1 MTKPFSHLLARIFGL
16 CLLIASVSCA
26 ASADAQAMKSLRDA
40 MFGPKHGQDGRTQAP
55 PKIAHFVSE
64 DGESFIL
71 DESGGNPLIRF
82 DGDDE
87 VFALTAT
94 PGPKGDVVFKNDIGQ
109 PVLKSTRWGGMI
121 LFSDNRPMGDPVA
134 ATGKAEAFSPGRM
147 SPTLLFQTL
156 VRASRRVSIALGR
169 NLGFDA
175 PDVTPGTDYL
185 YADAAD
191 VTSAAL
197 VKVAAQNN
205 GKHVLQPIQQVQL
218 IEGRPPSATVT
229 NGVLV
234 LKLDVSRG
242 NWGGRPSSKRIVN
255 VLMASYNVTIG
266 H

>member
-1 MTKPFSHLLARIFGL
+1 MNKPFFHCLARIFGL
-16 CLLIASVSCA
+16 CLLIATASCA

-64 DGESFIL
+64 DGESFVL
-71 DESGGNPLIRF
+71 DESSGNPLIRF

-94 PGPKGDVVFKNDIGQ
+94 PGPKGDVIFKNDIGQ

-121 LFSDNRPMGDPVA
+121 LFSEDRPMGDPVA
-134 ATGKAEAFSPGRM
+134 VTGKAEAFVPGRM

-191 VTSAAL
+191 VTSAAF
-197 VKVAAQNN
+197 VKIAAQTN

-218 IEGRPPSATVT
+218 VEGRPPSATVT

-242 NWGGRPSSKRIVN
+242 TWGGRPSSKRIVN